1 MQVKHPQPKRK
12 PLLSLTSLLSSTLLW
27 WSGNIFWLT
36 LTASAQNDPTFPF
49 DNTESEYPVENPD
62 GANFPVDDVENNDF
76 NYPPDNPDPT
86 FNLEDPTD
94 PLPNGYTIP
103 PYQERQSR
111 DLNVYR
117 LDTGDGISINVP
129 EFPEFSAVG
138 VVDAEGNITINLLG
152 RVQVIGL
159 TIEEVENK
167 VSYELNRRF
176 LQEPPI
182 VQVTLGSP
190 RPAQITVLGEI
201 ETPGYYSLVSGVPLD
216 IVLNTAGGITPNAD
230 LRSIVLR
237 RRLADGSELE
247 EKIDLYS
254 PMLEGKSP
262 KQINL
267 QSGDVIIVSKL
278 EPDNLQGYDRSLVAR
293 STFSQLPTQ
302 AITVRVLFPSGTT
315 TSFRQ
320 LELRPGSTF
329 LDVVAAIPQDSNRI
343 DREEIALIR
352 FDPVQGKVITQMI
365 NADAA
370 INGDLS
376 QNVPLRDED
385 AIVVGRT
392 LLGDILNTF
401 STITE
406 PIQDIFGFT
415 NFFNRIFDNNNG
427 RGGGGLF

>member
-1 MQVKHPQPKRK
+1 MQANLPQSKQK
-12 PLLSLTSLLSSTLLW
+12 PFLYLTSILSSTLLW
-27 WSGNIFWLT
+27 WTGNLFWLT
-36 LTASAQNDPTFPF
+36 LTAVAQNDATPNV
-49 DNTESEYPVENPD
+49 DNS
-62 GANFPVDDVENNDF
+62 
-76 NYPPDNPDPT
+76 DPT
-86 FNLEDPTD
+86 FNLEEPTD

-111 DLNVYR
+111 ELNVYR
-117 LDTGDGISINVP
+117 LDTGDAINISVP
-129 EFPEFSAVG
+129 EFPEFNAVG
-138 VVDAEGNITINLLG
+138 AIDAQGNVAIPLLG
-152 RVQVIGL
+152 RVQVVGA
-159 TIEEVENK
+159 TIEEIESK
-167 VSYELNRRF
+167 ISLKLTERF

-182 VQVTLGSP
+182 VQVTIAAV

-201 ETPGYYSLVSGVPLD
+201 ETPGYYSLVSGTPLD

-237 RRLADGSELE
+237 RQLADGSSIE
-247 EKIDLYS
+247 EKVDLYT
-254 PMLEGKSP
+254 PILEGNSP

-267 QSGDVIIVSKL
+267 QNGDVVIISKL

-302 AITVRVLFPSGTT
+302 AITVRILFPSGTT

-329 LDVVAAIPQDSNRI
+329 LDVIAAIPQDNNQI
-343 DREEIALIR
+343 DREEISLIR
-352 FDPVQGKVITQMI
+352 FDPVQGKVITQTI

-392 LLGDILNTF
+392 LLGDVLSTF
-401 STITE
+401 NAISE
-406 PIQDIFGFT
+406 PIRNIFSFTSVFDRIFGGG
-415 NFFNRIFDNNNG
+415 NN
-427 RGGGGLF
+427 GGGLF

>member
-1 MQVKHPQPKRK
+1 MQANLPQSKRK
-12 PLLSLTSLLSSTLLW
+12 PLLFLTSLLSSTMLW
-27 WSGNIFWLT
+27 WSGNLFWLT
-36 LTASAQNDPTFPF
+36 LTAVAQNDATPNI
-49 DNTESEYPVENPD
+49 DNL
-62 GANFPVDDVENNDF
+62 
-76 NYPPDNPDPT
+76 DPT
-86 FNLEDPTD
+86 FNLEEPTD

-111 DLNVYR
+111 ELNVYR
-117 LDTGDGISINVP
+117 LDTGDSISISVP
-129 EFPEFSAVG
+129 EFPEFSTLG
-138 VVDAEGNITINLLG
+138 IVDAQGNITLPLLG
-152 RVQVIGL
+152 RVQVVGS

-167 VSYELNRRF
+167 ISYGLNRRF
-176 LQEPPI
+176 LQELPL
-182 VQVTLGSP
+182 VQVTLSSP
-190 RPAQITVLGEI
+190 RPSQITILGEI
-201 ETPGYYSLVSGVPLD
+201 ETPGYYSLASGTPLD

-237 RRLADGSELE
+237 RQLADGSTLE
-247 EKIDLYS
+247 EKVDLYS
-254 PMLEGKSP
+254 PILEGKSP

-267 QSGDVIIVSKL
+267 QNGDVVIVSKL

-293 STFSQLPTQ
+293 STFSQLPSQ
-302 AITVRVLFPSGTT
+302 AITVRVLFPAGTT

-329 LDVVAAIPQDSNRI
+329 LDVIAALPQDNNQV
-343 DREEIALIR
+343 DREEISLIR
-352 FDPVQGKVITQMI
+352 FDPVQGKVITQTI

-392 LLGDILNTF
+392 LLGDVLSTF

-406 PIQDIFGFT
+406 PIRNIFSFTSVFDRIFG
-415 NFFNRIFDNNNG
+415 NSNGNN
-427 RGGGGLF
+427 GGLF